1 MAKKTSKGMSKESMI
16 KELISMNIDLQKKN
30 TELIGAMSKLTSK
43 INSMVSLFEQ
53 AAKDIRQGTDEPL
66 MKKLEGLL
74 EQNRNIARGL
84 LLLEKYV
91 REKAATSTAPSTF
104 PPKPLPTSRF

>member
-1 MAKKTSKGMSKESMI
+1 MTKKTSKRMSKEAMI
-16 KELISMNIDLQKKN
+16 KELISMNLTLQQKN

-43 INSMVSLFEQ
+43 ITTMVSLFEQ
-53 AAKDIRQGTDEPL
+53 AAKDIKQGTDEPL

-91 REKAATSTAPSTF
+91 REKAAITTSTF
-104 PPKPLPTSRF
+104 PPKPLPKSRF

>member
-1 MAKKTSKGMSKESMI
+1 MAKKTSTKMSKEAMI
-16 KELISMNIDLQKKN
+16 KELISMNIQLQHKN

-43 INSMVSLFEQ
+43 INDMVSLFEQ
-53 AAKDIRQGTDEPL
+53 AAKDIKQGTDEPL

-91 REKAATSTAPSTF
+91 REKAATTTPSTF
-104 PPKPLPTSRF
+104 PPKPLPKSRF